1 MSSPSVLRF
10 VMYWQAIGYYK
21 LRKSALEK
29 IRKKL
34 NLPAYFYN
42 VEDNEEMACEES
54 LVWAYDQLE
63 KLRREMAPA
72 EILEASKLAFHRTPI
87 SNRG

>member
-1 MSSPSVLRF
+1 MPSSLVLSF

-21 LRKSALEK
+21 QRKSALEMT
-29 IRKKL
+29 RKRQ

-42 VEDNEEMACEES
+42 VIDIEIMEWEDS
-54 LVWAYDQLE
+54 LVMAYDQLE
-63 KLRREMAPA
+63 KLRREMTQF
-72 EILEASKLAFHRTPI
+72 EIMEASKLAFHRTPI